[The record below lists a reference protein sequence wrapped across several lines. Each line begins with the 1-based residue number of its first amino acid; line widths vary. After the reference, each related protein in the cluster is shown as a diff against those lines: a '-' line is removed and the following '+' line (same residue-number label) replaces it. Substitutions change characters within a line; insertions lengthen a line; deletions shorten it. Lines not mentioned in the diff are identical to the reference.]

1 MGQGAWR
8 LLSDPPGS
16 AAWNMSVDEALLCAV
31 EDQTPVLRFYSWCR
45 PAISLGYRQ
54 ATPTWPSGSRPG
66 ELVRRATGGGTVLH
80 AGDLSYALA
89 APLGCSDL
97 PHGMRPSYE
106 WICQV
111 LILGLRAA
119 GVNAAPARAVA
130 AGARAEICFAAASG
144 SEIESGGAKLVGSAQ
159 RRTAWG
165 FLQHGSIRI
174 SDDRALYQSMLGS
187 SPGSAPK
194 GLACSR
200 EDLRAALI
208 GAFREALTGRLE
220 PGGLSDNERALTSER
235 HVARG
240 LDSLVVPGL
249 FSRRSAIF
257 ADRLP

>member
-1 MGQGAWR
+1 MGQGTWR
-8 LLSDPPGS
+8 LLSDPPGT

-31 EDQTPVLRFYSWCR
+31 EDQTPVLRFYSWRR

-54 ATPTWPSGSRPG
+54 ATPSWPSGSRPE

-80 AGDLSYALA
+80 AGDLTYALA
-89 APLGCSDL
+89 APLGCPDL

-106 WICQV
+106 WIGEV
-111 LILGLRAA
+111 LMRGLWAA

-130 AGARAEICFAAASG
+130 AGARAGICFAAATG

-187 SPGSAPK
+187 SPGVAPE

-208 GAFREALTGRLE
+208 GAFRETLAGRLE
-220 PGGLSDNERALTSER
+220 PGVLSDNERALANKR
-235 HVARG
+235 QAARG
-240 LDSLVVPGL
+240 LDSLLVPGL
-249 FSRRSAIF
+249 FSRRSAAF